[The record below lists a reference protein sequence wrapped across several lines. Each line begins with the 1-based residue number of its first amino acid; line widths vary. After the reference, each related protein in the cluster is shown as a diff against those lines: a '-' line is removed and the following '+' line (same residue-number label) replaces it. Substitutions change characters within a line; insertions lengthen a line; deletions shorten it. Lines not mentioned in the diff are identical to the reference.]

1 MKKRLLTI
9 VPFLLGLFL
18 CGYPLISSL
27 VERQHQQNAVATYK
41 GMINKE
47 SLETLK
53 ESTERAKRYNNLLWQ
68 VNDAIVGDIGN
79 RELSDESYQKLLN
92 LSENGIMGTLQIP
105 KINVNLPIYHGTDEE
120 VLKNGIGH
128 MQGSSLPVGGANT
141 HCVLTGH
148 RGLPNSKL
156 FTRLDELENGDLFF
170 IDVCGTQMA
179 YQIKN
184 LQIIKPEEVDC
195 LNIEAEKDLVSLVTC
210 TPYGIN
216 THRLV
221 VTGERISYQKGEE
234 KKIKGKMMSVRELL
248 FAAMPVV
255 FICYAIVN
263 LLRYGRGKKER
274 EKKQRRK
281 GSYRKKKKR
290 TG

>member
-27 VERQHQQNAVATYK
+27 VERQHQQNAVATYQ

-79 RELSDESYQKLLN
+79 RELSDEAYQELLN

-128 MQGSSLPVGGANT
+128 LQGSSLPVGGKST
-141 HCVLTGH
+141 HCILSAH
-148 RGLPNSKL
+148 RGLPSAKL
-156 FTRLDELENGDLFF
+156 FTDLNLVEEGDVFYLH
-170 IDVCGTQMA
+170 VLGKTLA
-179 YQIKN
+179 Y
-184 LQIIKPEEVDC
+184 EVDQI
-195 LNIEAEKDLVSLVTC
+195 LTVLPEQTESLGITDGDDYVTLVTC
-210 TPYGIN
+210 TPYAVN
-216 THRLV
+216 THRLLV
-221 VTGERISYQKGEE
+221 RGHRVPMKAAKAVQKTEKKVTGITNPTLPMLALCVVIGIVIAVILVAGINSVQN
-234 KKIKGKMMSVRELL
+234 KKR
-248 FAAMPVV
+248 
-255 FICYAIVN
+255 
-263 LLRYGRGKKER
+263 
-274 EKKQRRK
+274 RRK
-281 GSYRKKKKR
+281 
-290 TG
+290 

>member
-79 RELSDESYQKLLN
+79 RELSDESYQELLN

-128 MQGSSLPVGGANT
+128 LQGSSLPVGDANT

-156 FTRLDELENGDLFF
+156 FQAFLIMVCVAIYAVLVSGIQKSDNISTALFG
-170 IDVCGTQMA
+170 IMA
-179 YQIKN
+179 YTVV
-184 LQIIKPEEVDC
+184 LC
-195 LNIEAEKDLVSLVTC
+195 FSLFK
-210 TPYGIN
+210 
-216 THRLV
+216 
-221 VTGERISYQKGEE
+221 TGSLAKSIFG
-234 KKIKGKMMSVRELL
+234 
-248 FAAMPVV
+248 AH
-255 FICYAIVN
+255 
-263 LLRYGRGKKER
+263 
-274 EKKQRRK
+274 
-281 GSYRKKKKR
+281 
-290 TG
+290 

>member
-79 RELSDESYQKLLN
+79 RELSDESYQELLN

-128 MQGSSLPVGGANT
+128 LQGSSLPVGDANT

-148 RGLPNSKL
+148 RGYRIQNCLPDWMNWKM
-156 FTRLDELENGDLFF
+156 E
-170 IDVCGTQMA
+170 
-179 YQIKN
+179 
-184 LQIIKPEEVDC
+184 
-195 LNIEAEKDLVSLVTC
+195 TC
-210 TPYGIN
+210 F
-216 THRLV
+216 L
-221 VTGERISYQKGEE
+221 
-234 KKIKGKMMSVRELL
+234 
-248 FAAMPVV
+248 
-255 FICYAIVN
+255 
-263 LLRYGRGKKER
+263 
-274 EKKQRRK
+274 
-281 GSYRKKKKR
+281 
-290 TG
+290 

>member
-1 MKKRLLTI
+1 
-9 VPFLLGLFL
+9 
-18 CGYPLISSL
+18 
-27 VERQHQQNAVATYK
+27 
-41 GMINKE
+41 
-47 SLETLK
+47 
-53 ESTERAKRYNNLLWQ
+53 
-68 VNDAIVGDIGN
+68 
-79 RELSDESYQKLLN
+79 
-92 LSENGIMGTLQIP
+92 MGTLQIP

-128 MQGSSLPVGGANT
+128 LQGSSLPVGGENT

-170 IDVCGTQMA
+170 IDVCGTKMA
-179 YQIKN
+179 YQVKN

-234 KKIKGKMMSVRELL
+234 KKIKGKMMSFRELL

-263 LLRYGRGKKER
+263 LLRYGGGKKER

>member
-1 MKKRLLTI
+1 M
-9 VPFLLGLFL
+9 
-18 CGYPLISSL
+18 
-27 VERQHQQNAVATYK
+27 
-41 GMINKE
+41 
-47 SLETLK
+47 
-53 ESTERAKRYNNLLWQ
+53 
-68 VNDAIVGDIGN
+68 GDIGN
-79 RELSDESYQKLLN
+79 RELSDESYQELLN

-128 MQGSSLPVGGANT
+128 LQGSGLPVGGANT

-170 IDVCGTQMA
+170 IDVCGTKMA
-179 YQIKN
+179 YQVKN

-248 FAAMPVV
+248 LQQCQLYLFAMQLL
-255 FICYAIVN
+255 IC
-263 LLRYGRGKKER
+263 LDMEGGRKSVKRNR
-274 EKKQRRK
+274 EEKAVIAKRRK
-281 GSYRKKKKR
+281 GPVNNSSNYI
-290 TG
+290 GNDFCLFFN